1 MARTGSGRDD
11 RYGTGPTVRG
21 DAHRYRAHPA
31 ACEFHDRNLRSGDV
45 CDRDNGCRAAELDR
59 DLGQRELFGHGE
71 LSGPGPACADTEP
84 GRPDLHIDGDCHAAA
99 DSHGDNRSR
108 HGHGHT
114 HGDVRPERAD
124 VRPERT
130 DGGSEHGDGGSVD
143 RARHFLCH
151 GNNAHQNHDSKSGE
165 SDYGIDA
172 AEKIHLIRATI
183 HLDTIRES
191 HGAAADDERSELDAA
206 GAPDTVDRA
215 PTYRVED
222 DRTPIETAVVG
233 GLFDGGG
240 HDPGQNVRLAIH
252 NLMRERGLLVRVVIL
267 FGSELG
273 TSESVADC
281 LADELSSH
289 EVSVYDMTDFDP
301 GDLDVADFHIVVCST
316 YGDGDLPT
324 GAEPFFDAL
333 DATRPDLTGLRFAV
347 FGLGDSVYGD
357 TFNRGGEIAAEKL
370 TERGAQQVGDHARH
384 DASTEIKPKDLAKQ
398 WAATLPL
405 HNYAT
410 V

>member
-31 ACEFHDRNLRSGDV
+31 ACGFHDRNLRSGDV

-59 DLGQRELFGHGE
+59 DLRQRELFGHGE
-71 LSGPGPACADTEP
+71 FSGPGPACADTEP
-84 GRPDLHIDGDCHAAA
+84 GRPDLHIHGDCHAAA
-99 DSHGDNRSR
+99 DNRSR

-114 HGDVRPERAD
+114 HGDVRPEHAD
-124 VRPERT
+124 VRPERA

-143 RARHFLCH
+143 CARHFLRH

-172 AEKIHLIRATI
+172 AENIHLIRATI

-233 GLFDGGG
+233 G
-240 HDPGQNVRLAIH
+240 
-252 NLMRERGLLVRVVIL
+252 
-267 FGSELG
+267 
-273 TSESVADC
+273 
-281 LADELSSH
+281 
-289 EVSVYDMTDFDP
+289 
-301 GDLDVADFHIVVCST
+301 CST
-316 YGDGDLPT
+316 
-324 GAEPFFDAL
+324 AV
-333 DATRPDLTGLRFAV
+333 ATIPARM
-347 FGLGDSVYGD
+347 LG
-357 TFNRGGEIAAEKL
+357 
-370 TERGAQQVGDHARH
+370 
-384 DASTEIKPKDLAKQ
+384 
-398 WAATLPL
+398 
-405 HNYAT
+405 
-410 V
+410 